1 MRRLKDEVRM
11 RKISW
16 RRVNFGANWALVH
29 SRSESEETT
38 YADETA
44 DPGPHAI
51 VWQLPPSSRVHD
63 GPLVDATTDEI
74 DEDSYQSS
82 VMRLL
87 SAMASLMG

>member
-1 MRRLKDEVRM
+1 MTKT
-11 RKISW
+11 SW
-16 RRVNFGANWALVH
+16 REGQFRASRALLH

-44 DPGPHAI
+44 DTGPHAI

-87 SAMASLMG
+87 SAMASLMGSS